1 MAHLRGSKCCS
12 RLLEEEIQTADF
24 VSLEAR
30 YEDIRPF
37 IPSPLVCQMYQMVQ
51 RLFVQPHRDLEI

>member
-12 RLLEEEIQTADF
+12 RLLEEELQTADF

-30 YEDIRPF
+30 YEDLRLS
-37 IPSPLVCQMYQMVQ
+37 IPSPLVWQMYQMVQ
-51 RLFVQPHRDLEI
+51 RLFLLPHQDLEI